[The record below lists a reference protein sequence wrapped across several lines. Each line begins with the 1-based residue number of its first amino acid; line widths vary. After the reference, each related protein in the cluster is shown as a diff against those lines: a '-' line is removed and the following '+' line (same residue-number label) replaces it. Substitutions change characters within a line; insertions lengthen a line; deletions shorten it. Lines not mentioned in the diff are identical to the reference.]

1 VAEKKLALETMAE
14 RMKAL
19 AHNVRLSLLVAL
31 ADGER
36 SVGEIERLTGLVQP
50 GLSQQLAVLRQADLV
65 LARRESKQVFYSLN
79 RVQIAAVRRFL
90 DELAGPASPAA
101 EIREAPPLRAGGGA
115 ATFARVIRRT

>member
-1 VAEKKLALETMAE
+1 MVEEKLALETMAE

-50 GLSQQLAVLRQADLV
+50 GLSQQLAVLRQAELV
-65 LARRESKQVFYSLN
+65 LARRESKQVYYSLN
-79 RVQIAAVRRFL
+79 RVQIAAVRGFL
-90 DELAGPASPAA
+90 DGFAGPASPVAA
-101 EIREAPPLRAGGGA
+101 TREARPLNAGGGA
-115 ATFARVIRRT
+115 ATFARVTRSA

>member
-1 VAEKKLALETMAE
+1 MAEEKLALDRTAE
-14 RMKAL
+14 QMKAL

-31 ADGER
+31 ANGER

-65 LARRESKQVFYSLN
+65 IARREAKQVFYSLN
-79 RVQIAAVRRFL
+79 RAQIAAVGSFL
-90 DELAGPASPAA
+90 DGLAGPARTAA
-101 EIREAPPLRAGGGA
+101 QIREAPPARAGGGA